1 MVVGNTMNETVTAD
15 EASIFQDF
23 FRVQADKHGPEMLK
37 KLNNI
42 EWGRSNTESCIKPE
56 QRPEVKIEVEAEQVV
71 KHEIAT
77 EQGLCNKMTQGFIL
91 QKGGEGSPDQISFLV
106 SSESEKLQYLMSQDG
121 SIIPLIHESLLSN
134 MPMNLQTV
142 EQPSPQGKPNP
153 SIVQP
158 KRGISVI
165 QRAPPKAGRS
175 DHPKIIL
182 EKRVQEVPLQVKQ
195 EVMYSAESQDGESK
209 PMIIDN
215 ITGAIET
222 REPRLATQVNNPFVL
237 KTVQAP
243 YDTTGH
249 ANGFSQRGR
258 KSNQQQSDHLICEVC
273 GERAGK
279 HSYYGGQVCPSC
291 RAFFRRSV
299 QSRYNETFKCTKGK
313 EDCHITLM
321 TRKNCQ
327 FCRYQ
332 KCITAGMRPSWI
344 LSDEER
350 VRRFHGR
357 GKGKPTSPQHS
368 PYQVASRSPE
378 LQKEPENLICA
389 VAPNPDPN
397 PYSFLEEVDK
407 ARILQ
412 YGEVMRR
419 CCTQRHDDIEPQ
431 LLTDI
436 LQITLHGTSLSGQAA
451 VQLHNIIET
460 RTRSCF
466 NLFQEFQ
473 ALSPSDQAAI
483 IEHNLP
489 LVHRFRQAICL
500 TNPSLTWRAMMELF
514 IGEDKLREAE
524 NLPHDLSGKDSPKKM
539 FEYSDLFTAPWCQCK
554 ELEDTQKALM
564 EDIASWVDVDDD
576 VQIILLVFIL
586 AFNHDFLDLKDRCQV
601 EKIQMKFVLLLQAH
615 LRATYPGTLATSKLA
630 KAAMLPA
637 VCRQIYQLTKKRLI
651 I

>member
-1 MVVGNTMNETVTAD
+1 MADTVTAD

-23 FRVQADKHGPEMLK
+23 FKVQADKHGPEMLK
-37 KLNNI
+37 KINNI
-42 EWGRSNTESCIKPE
+42 GWGRKTESCIKPE

-77 EQGLCNKMTQGFIL
+77 EQGLCNKMTHGFIL
-91 QKGGEGSPDQISFLV
+91 QKDEGSQDQISFLV
-106 SSESEKLQYLMSQDG
+106 NNESEKLQYLMSQDG
-121 SIIPLIHESLLSN
+121 SIIPLIHESFLRN
-134 MPMNLQTV
+134 MPMNLQTLQ
-142 EQPSPQGKPNP
+142 QPCPQGKPNRIE

-182 EKRVQEVPLQVKQ
+182 EKRVQEVPLQIKQ
-195 EVMYSAESQDGESK
+195 ELMYSADSQDGESK
-209 PMIIDN
+209 AMIIDSVP
-215 ITGAIET
+215 GSLET
-222 REPRLATQVNNPFVL
+222 NESRFASHVSNPFVL
-237 KTVQAP
+237 KAVP
-243 YDTTGH
+243 HYDH
-249 ANGFSQRGR
+249 HSNGLSGVSQRGR

-368 PYQVASRSPE
+368 PYQVASKSPE
-378 LQKEPENLICA
+378 LQNEPENLICA

-397 PYSFLEEVDK
+397 PYNIFDEVDK
-407 ARILQ
+407 GRILQ

-460 RTRSCF
+460 RARSCF
-466 NLFQEFQ
+466 ALFQEFQ
-473 ALSPSDQAAI
+473 ALSSSDQNAI

-500 TNPSLTWRAMMELF
+500 TNPNINWRGLMEMF

-539 FEYSDLFTAPWCQCK
+539 FEYSDLFSAPWCQCK
-554 ELEDTQKALM
+554 ELEDMHRALM
-564 EDIASWVDVDDD
+564 EDIASWVDFNDE

-637 VCRQIYQLTKKRLI
+637 VTRQIYQLTKKRLI

>member
-1 MVVGNTMNETVTAD
+1 MSRLPLGELLRL
-15 EASIFQDF
+15 Q
-23 FRVQADKHGPEMLK
+23 
-37 KLNNI
+37 
-42 EWGRSNTESCIKPE
+42 
-56 QRPEVKIEVEAEQVV
+56 
-71 KHEIAT
+71 
-77 EQGLCNKMTQGFIL
+77 QG
-91 QKGGEGSPDQISFLV
+91 GGVSPPP
-106 SSESEKLQYLMSQDG
+106 SERHLG
-121 SIIPLIHESLLSN
+121 
-134 MPMNLQTV
+134 V
-142 EQPSPQGKPNP
+142 
-153 SIVQP
+153 
-158 KRGISVI
+158 SVI
-165 QRAPPKAGRS
+165 QKAPAARS
-175 DHPKIIL
+175 PRLYLERRETLSPSPHPA
-182 EKRVQEVPLQVKQ
+182 PLQLLKRKV
-195 EVMYSAESQDGESK
+195 ER
-209 PMIIDN
+209 
-215 ITGAIET
+215 
-222 REPRLATQVNNPFVL
+222 REEGLGPVPKR
-237 KTVQAP
+237 
-243 YDTTGH
+243 
-249 ANGFSQRGR
+249 R
-258 KSNQQQSDHLICEVC
+258 SNQQQSDHLICEVC

-389 VAPNPDPN
+389 VAPSPDPN
-397 PYSFLEEVDK
+397 PYSFLDEVDK

-473 ALSPSDQAAI
+473 ALPPSDQVAI

-489 LVHRFRQAICL
+489 LVHRFRQA
-500 TNPSLTWRAMMELF
+500 
-514 IGEDKLREAE
+514 
-524 NLPHDLSGKDSPKKM
+524 
-539 FEYSDLFTAPWCQCK
+539 
-554 ELEDTQKALM
+554 
-564 EDIASWVDVDDD
+564 
-576 VQIILLVFIL
+576 
-586 AFNHDFLDLKDRCQV
+586 
-601 EKIQMKFVLLLQAH
+601 
-615 LRATYPGTLATSKLA
+615 
-630 KAAMLPA
+630 
-637 VCRQIYQLTKKRLI
+637 
-651 I
+651 